1 MNKCTAVRDLLALR
15 PDDWEAEERIRIEEH
30 LETCADCAAFA
41 GIIVEQDRLMV
52 DLPGLRLTP
61 VQREKLMA
69 RIQREGRRREVRMTF
84 FSALGTATVIVVL
97 AAFTLALYLLFGV
110 EEPQTTGSMPVPSVT
125 PTAEM
130 PTATVDA
137 AFTTPTPA
145 SGATIAPSFPVFAG
159 EIRINGLVLQASA
172 GESSGFG
179 LDEYSVENLPLLD
192 TFTMPITLGVRL
204 RWQLIAAP
212 SADWMAFVHLLDEA
226 GELAKSSDVAV
237 EWPEQSCPEDTYDSL
252 CVAKSEIEWSF
263 SSDFPAGLY
272 VLVAGLYD
280 RGSGQRAP
288 VTYPE
293 KMSQPQIALG
303 RVHMASDES
312 VYGGAP
318 VTLRIFSGRP
328 NPVWL
333 LSPEQEAEFT
343 GHPGAADVFRSTP
356 RRHSWLGLFWVLCAD
371 CPILM
376 EQHHTPWTIWKGVV
390 RLEAGDEIQVLADSG
405 RVLER
410 WLLET
415 GVGEVEDSL
424 LEIARAESVIP
435 TPLPEG
441 RVEIYLT
448 ASETTP
454 EMLLGG
460 DLDALVLEQEP
471 ILSEEDMLFYSG
483 DTHEIHLT
491 PFASERLNQLGVPLT
506 GRGFVV
512 VVGHQR
518 IYSGAFWTPASSVS
532 FPGVVIRVPLLDET
546 LRIQLG
552 YPESLDLFQ
561 GEDPRADGRIWQSLE
576 ASGKLQ

>member
-1 MNKCTAVRDLLALR
+1 
-15 PDDWEAEERIRIEEH
+15 
-30 LETCADCAAFA
+30 
-41 GIIVEQDRLMV
+41 
-52 DLPGLRLTP
+52 
-61 VQREKLMA
+61 MA
-69 RIQREGRRREVRMTF
+69 RIQREGRRREVRATF

-97 AAFTLALYLLFGV
+97 AAFTLALYLLFGG
-110 EEPQTTGSMPVPSVT
+110 EEPPATGGIPAPSVA
-125 PTAEM
+125 PIAET

-145 SGATIAPSFPVFAG
+145 GGETTAPSFPVFAG
-159 EIRINGLVLQASA
+159 EIRINGLVLRTSA
-172 GESSGFG
+172 GEPSGFG

-192 TFTMPITLGVRL
+192 TFTMPITLGVAL
-204 RWQLIAAP
+204 NWQVIAAP
-212 SADWMAFVHLLDEA
+212 SADWTAFVHLFDEA

-237 EWPEQSCPEDTYDSL
+237 EWPEQSCPEDTYDSQ

-263 SSDFPAGLY
+263 STDFPAGLY

-293 KMSQPQIALG
+293 EMSPPQIALG
-303 RVHMASDES
+303 RVQVASGEPA
-312 VYGGAP
+312 YGGAP

-343 GHPGAADVFRSTP
+343 GILAQLPPSDQPYNVTAGLGYSGFYVQLPGPDGPASQNVE
-356 RRHSWLGLFWVLCAD
+356 V
-371 CPILM
+371 
-376 EQHHTPWTIWKGVV
+376 WKGVV
-390 RLEAGDEIQVLADSG
+390 RLEAGDQIQVLADSG
-405 RVLER
+405 RVLEH

-415 GVGEVEDSL
+415 GVGEVEDGV
-424 LEIARAESVIP
+424 LEIARAEAGIP
-435 TPLPEG
+435 TPLPED
-441 RVEIYLT
+441 RVAIYLT
-448 ASETTP
+448 APETTLQ
-454 EMLLGG
+454 MLSDG
-460 DLDALVLEQEP
+460 DLSALVLVQEP
-471 ILSEEDMLFYSG
+471 ILSEEDILFYSG

-491 PFASERLNQLGVPLT
+491 LSAYERLNQLDVPLT

-532 FPGVVIRVPLLDET
+532 FHGVVIQVPLFDET
-546 LRIQLG
+546 MRIQLG
-552 YPESLDLFQ
+552 YPESPDLFQ